1 MDEDTLVGLGEIGAR
16 TSLRHVVQLL
26 TPAAILAKTKGRDT
40 ICKEVGCVCVLCL
53 FVGGNVPPLSLLC
66 LTLRQPQD
74 LDEID
79 GLFYDAKASAKLL
92 QDNAEKY
99 IS

>member
-1 MDEDTLVGLGEIGAR
+1 M
-16 TSLRHVVQLL
+16 
-26 TPAAILAKTKGRDT
+26 
-40 ICKEVGCVCVLCL
+40 

-66 LTLRQPQD
+66 LTLSPPQPQD